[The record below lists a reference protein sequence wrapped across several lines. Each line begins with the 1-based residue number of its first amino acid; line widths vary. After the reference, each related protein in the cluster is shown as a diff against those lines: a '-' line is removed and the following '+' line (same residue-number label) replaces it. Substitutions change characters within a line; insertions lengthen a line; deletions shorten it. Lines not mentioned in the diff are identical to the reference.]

1 MVHLQ
6 KFHERY
12 GDKGLQVFVVSMH
25 PELEEARKLTK
36 ELKATYPV
44 FNGHGSDLGKTYAFG

>member
-12 GDKGLQVFVVSMH
+12 AKDGLQVFVISMH
-25 PELEEARKLTK
+25 PDAKEARKLTK
-36 ELKATYPV
+36 ELGVTYPV
-44 FNGHGSDLGKTYAFG
+44 FNGYESDLGRLYAYG

>member
-12 GDKGLQVFVVSMH
+12 AKDGLQVFVIAML
-25 PELEEARKLTK
+25 PDRKEVQKLNK
-36 ELKATYPV
+36 ELGVTFPV
-44 FNGHGSDLGKTYAFG
+44 FFGHGSDLGKRFAFG

>member
-12 GDKGLQVFVVSMH
+12 AEKGLQVFVVSMH
-25 PELEEARKLTK
+25 PKLEGARALTK
-36 ELKATYPV
+36 ELKVTYPV
-44 FNGHGSDLGKTYAFG
+44 FNGYESALGKLYAFG